1 MSAKTRHYLAAVFG
15 AIAFVSLL
23 TPSAPTPAPQPGPP
37 SAISLAGK
45 FIGATAAEDAATI
58 AALCDELARIIEAD
72 GTKEQPR
79 LKTGIQF
86 DELRVA
92 AREGRT
98 RGVSIGSRQPK
109 ARDAI
114 EQFLNRAVG
123 ISGGPVDAA
132 QRAKWVDAF
141 FEISRAA
148 SRAAGQ

>member
-1 MSAKTRHYLAAVFG
+1 MSAKNRHYLAALFG
-15 AIAFVSLL
+15 AVAVVSLL
-23 TPSAPTPAPQPGPP
+23 GPTRAPAPRPDDP
-37 SAISLAGK
+37 SSLSLSGK
-45 FIGATAAEDAATI
+45 FIGSTASADAAVI

-72 GTKEQPR
+72 GTREAGPR
-79 LKTGIQF
+79 LKTGIQL

-98 RGVSIGSRQPK
+98 RGVSIGARQPK

-114 EQFLNRAVG
+114 EEFLNNAVG
-123 ISGGPVDAA
+123 VGGGPVDAE